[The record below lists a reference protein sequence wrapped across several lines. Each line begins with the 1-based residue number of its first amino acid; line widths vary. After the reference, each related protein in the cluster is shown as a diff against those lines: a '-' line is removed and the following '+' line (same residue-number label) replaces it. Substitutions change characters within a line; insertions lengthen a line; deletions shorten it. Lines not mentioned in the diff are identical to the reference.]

1 MPDDYRTTAFAN
13 GFGNRIGWGS
23 HPVLLLID
31 VCKAYW
37 TPGSP
42 LDTSSNPAS
51 VASLEAMKN
60 LLRAARG
67 SQVPVLWTTCRY
79 SSDMSDA
86 GLFYAKAKQLDVW
99 REGDK
104 RGLNDWM
111 EELVP
116 ENETVIEK
124 R

>member
-1 MPDDYRTTAFAN
+1 
-13 GFGNRIGWGS
+13 
-23 HPVLLLID
+23 
-31 VCKAYW
+31 
-37 TPGSP
+37 
-42 LDTSSNPAS
+42 
-51 VASLEAMKN
+51 
-60 LLRAARG
+60 
-67 SQVPVLWTTCRY
+67 
-79 SSDMSDA
+79 MSDA